1 MKKMMYLATVAIAL
15 VVAATAC
22 AQKKE
27 TKNMNKVSN
36 EKVLVAYYSATG
48 TTEGVARMIANA
60 TGGELY
66 AIKPKAP
73 YTAADLDWTVKTSRS
88 TIENENEQA
97 RPAIVKDKANLDA
110 YEVIY
115 LGFPNW
121 WNKAPKVIYTFID
134 TYGLRGK
141 RVIPFMTSGGS
152 GIENSVKILSKLYP
166 DVKWQTGKLLNGA
179 TQKDVDRWVAASK

>member
-1 MKKMMYLATVAIAL
+1 MKKMMYVATVVLTL

-22 AQKKE
+22 AKKNGTE
-27 TKNMNKVSN
+27 NMNKVRN

-48 TTEGVARMIANA
+48 TTEGVAKMIATA

-88 TIENENEQA
+88 TVENENEQA

-179 TQKDVDRWVAASK
+179 TQKDIDRWVAAQ

>member
-1 MKKMMYLATVAIAL
+1 MKKVMYVTTVVLTL

-22 AQKKE
+22 AKKKGTE
-27 TKNMNKVSN
+27 NMNKVRN

-48 TTEGVARMIANA
+48 TTEGVAKMIATA

-66 AIKPKAP
+66 AIRPKAP
-73 YTAADLDWTVKTSRS
+73 YTATDLDWTVKTSRS
-88 TIENENEQA
+88 TVENGNEQA

-110 YEVIY
+110 YESIY

-166 DVKWQTGKLLNGA
+166 DVKWQPGRLLNGA
-179 TQKDVDRWVAASK
+179 TQKDIDRWVAAQ

>member
-1 MKKMMYLATVAIAL
+1 MKKMMYVATVAIAL

-22 AQKKE
+22 AKKKQTE
-27 TKNMNKVSN
+27 NMNKVRN

-48 TTEGVARMIANA
+48 TTEGVAKMIATA

-166 DVKWQTGKLLNGA
+166 DVKWQPGKLLNGA
-179 TQKDVDRWVAASK
+179 TQKEIGRWVAAQ